1 MVDFR
6 RLIKYN
12 GNETENE
19 GDVSMPRIID
29 LFAGL
34 GGIRLGFQ
42 QAMDELGLETECVFS
57 SEIKPYAIQAYNG
70 FYGDEEIFGDITLA
84 NTEQDIPNF
93 DYLLAGFP
101 CQPFSSAGNRN
112 GFADTRGTLF
122 FEIERIL
129 QDKINANHPAR
140 GFLLENVEGLINHDN
155 GNTLNTM
162 ITHLEQLG
170 YYVSYKLLDSQ
181 EFGLP
186 QSRKRVYIVGSLDE
200 EIDLDG
206 FEKREAVLGDILQQG
221 LPTVDTKFTRKLFAN
236 FTIQEVIGK
245 SIKDKRGG
253 KNNIHSW
260 DIDLK
265 GHTSQMERKL
275 MNMLL
280 RERRKKHWAE
290 KIGIKWMDGM
300 PLTEEQI
307 RTFFN
312 VPELHEIL
320 EHLTQMGYLVYEHPK
335 KQIKNEYGITKRVP
349 DETKDKGY
357 NIVAGKLSF
366 EFTKILNPQDIA
378 PTLVA
383 MDLAKLGVVDGNGI
397 RRLTIRECQRLCGYP
412 DDYSLDMLSETDAFD
427 LLGNTVCVPVIKDI
441 SLRLG
446 ESLIN
451 NNDGGM

>member
-1 MVDFR
+1 M
-6 RLIKYN
+6 L
-12 GNETENE
+12 
-19 GDVSMPRIID
+19 RIID

-42 QAMDELGLETECVFS
+42 QAMEELGLETQCVFA
-57 SEIKPYAIQAYNG
+57 SEIKPYAIQAYKG
-70 FYGDEEIFGDITLA
+70 FYGDEEIYGDITLVD
-84 NTEQDIPNF
+84 TKRDIPDF

-129 QDKINANHPAR
+129 REKIESKSPAK
-140 GFLLENVEGLINHDN
+140 GFLLENVEGLVTHDN
-155 GNTLNTM
+155 GNTLNT
-162 ITHLEQLG
+162 IVTHLENLG
-170 YYVSYKLLDSQ
+170 YQVSYNLLDSK

-186 QSRKRVYIVGSLDE
+186 QSRKRVYIVGTLNE
-200 EIDLDG
+200 KINLKG
-206 FEKREAVLGDILQQG
+206 FKHREAVLGDILQHG
-221 LPTVDTKFTRKLFAN
+221 LPTVDTEFTRRLFSN
-236 FTIQEVIGK
+236 YTTQEVIGK

-265 GHTSQMERKL
+265 GETSKEEREL
-275 MNMLL
+275 LNILL

-290 KIGIKWMDGM
+290 VIGIKWMDGM
-300 PLTEEQI
+300 PLTETQI
-307 RTFFN
+307 RTFYDSSN
-312 VPELHEIL
+312 LHNIL
-320 EHLTQMGYLVYEHPK
+320 IHLTDMGYLVFEHPK
-335 KQIKNEYGITKRVP
+335 KQVKDENGTVKRIP
-349 DETKDKGY
+349 DETKEKGY

-366 EFTKILNPQDIA
+366 EFSKILNPNDIA

-383 MDLAKLGVVDGNGI
+383 MDVAKLGVVDGEGI

-412 DDYSLDMLSETDAFD
+412 DDYSLDELNEADAFD

-441 SLRLG
+441 ALRMG
-446 ESLIN
+446 QSYIN
-451 NNDGGM
+451 AEGGIRDEIISE